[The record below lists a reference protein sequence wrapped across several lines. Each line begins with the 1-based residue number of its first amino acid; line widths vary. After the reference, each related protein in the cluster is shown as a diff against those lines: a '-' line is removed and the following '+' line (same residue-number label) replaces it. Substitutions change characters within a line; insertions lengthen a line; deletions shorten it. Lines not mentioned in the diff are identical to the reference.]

1 MWRNLVSSLVALALQ
16 SDMLLTALCCPAE
29 LVVIQR
35 NRIIQLSTLLN
46 KCLLNESLVIY
57 SDLDPFSYPYKYILF
72 VNVKDVKDLHVL
84 LSSSSSVIVAISVQF
99 SDLIFVGAFSGL
111 ALVSQHQQ
119 QLLSGGYYLIMS
131 RKFKLSYF
139 CQCMPMGVSTSFLI
153 SVAFGSKFCSC
164 KDYEAS

>member
-1 MWRNLVSSLVALALQ
+1 MWRNLVSSLVALAIQLA
-16 SDMLLTALCCPAE
+16 MLLTALCCPAE
-29 LVVIQR
+29 LVVISR
-35 NRIIQLSTLLN
+35 NRTIQLSTLLN

-57 SDLDPFSYPYKYILF
+57 SDFDLDPFSYPYKYILF

-84 LSSSSSVIVAISVQF
+84 LSSSSVIVAISVQF

-111 ALVSQHQQ
+111 ALVCHHQQ
-119 QLLSGGYYLIMS
+119 QLLSGGYYLIM
-131 RKFKLSYF
+131 SYF

-153 SVAFGSKFCSC
+153 FVAFGIKFSSC